1 MPSSRGSSRPRDQT
15 HVSYASCVG
24 RQVLYHWSHLESL
37 GTLMKVKVI
46 QLCLTLCDPHGLY
59 SPWNT
64 PCQNTGVGSCSLLQG
79 IFPIQESN
87 PGLLH
92 RRWIL
97 HQLSHQGTLIGTTKN
112 KPFTKTLLSLTKD
125 QEVDSWW
132 RQKATD
138 NNFSTIMKHKR
149 RHHGPTSTHADK
161 TKVGDLDFC
170 LCQVATKRFSS
181 NQGVT

>member
-1 MPSSRGSSRPRDQT
+1 MLAKLLHPCFTFGEPMNRSSPSPSVPGILQARMLEWVAMLSCRESSRPRDQT

-24 RQVLYHWSHLESL
+24 RQVLYHWSHLGSL

-87 PGLLH
+87 SGSLNC
-92 RRWIL
+92 RWIIY
-97 HQLSHQGTLIGTTKN
+97 QLSYQRSFL
-112 KPFTKTLLSLTKD
+112 
-125 QEVDSWW
+125 
-132 RQKATD
+132 
-138 NNFSTIMKHKR
+138 
-149 RHHGPTSTHADK
+149 
-161 TKVGDLDFC
+161 
-170 LCQVATKRFSS
+170 
-181 NQGVT
+181 

>member
-24 RQVLYHWSHLESL
+24 RQVLYHWSHLGSL

-92 RRWIL
+92 CRQILNRLSSEGSPNIISTRLKMTGMKYLAHSRWPTRGI
-97 HQLSHQGTLIGTTKN
+97 S
-112 KPFTKTLLSLTKD
+112 FTLL
-125 QEVDSWW
+125 
-132 RQKATD
+132 
-138 NNFSTIMKHKR
+138 
-149 RHHGPTSTHADK
+149 HGP
-161 TKVGDLDFC
+161 
-170 LCQVATKRFSS
+170 
-181 NQGVT
+181 